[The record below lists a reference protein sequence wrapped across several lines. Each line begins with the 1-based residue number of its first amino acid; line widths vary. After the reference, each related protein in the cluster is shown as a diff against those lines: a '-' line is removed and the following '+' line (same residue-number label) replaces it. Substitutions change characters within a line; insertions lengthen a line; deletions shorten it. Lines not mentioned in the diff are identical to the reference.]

1 MINRILIRIKIV
13 QLVFAYYKSGEKE
26 YRIAEKELFHSIE
39 KTYELYFYL
48 LLLAVEVT
56 RFARLRIDNALHK
69 YRPTDQEL
77 DPNRRFANNLFISQ
91 LEQNETFNRYVTAKK
106 LSWTDHSEVIK
117 SLYDV
122 MINSS
127 LYESY
132 MQQEANN
139 YEEDKELW
147 RKFFR
152 QDILTSDLLESTL
165 EEQNIYWCTELDFVV
180 SFILKTIKRFD
191 QGNGASQPLLPMYN
205 HEDDKEFA
213 QKLFSDT
220 ITHGEENRK
229 LIDEFTKNWELDRI
243 AYMDVVIMM
252 VALAELQGFPTIPI
266 NVTLN
271 EYIELAKQYSTEKSA
286 TFVNGVLDKIVEHLR
301 QEGKLIKVS

>member
-48 LLLAVEVT
+48 LLLAVEIT

-69 YRPTDQEL
+69 YRPTDKEL

-91 LEQNETFNRYVTAKK
+91 LEQNEAFNRYVTAKK
-106 LSWTDHSEVIK
+106 LNWTDHSEVIK

-132 MQQEANN
+132 MQQDANN
-139 YEEDKELW
+139 YQEDKELW

-152 QDILTSDLLESTL
+152 QDILTNDLLESTL

-191 QGNGASQPLLPMYN
+191 QEAGASQSLLPMYN

-213 QKLFSDT
+213 KKLFFDT
-220 ITHGEENRK
+220 LTYGEDNRK

-301 QEGKLIKVS
+301 QDGKLIKVS